1 MPSIDD
7 NVVPKDV
14 VAALMAQMSAAAA
27 NPLGL
32 PPNMMHSS
40 SEIMQQAMWLS
51 RAQQLLE
58 QQKKNLERDGIAVG
72 DSIDLSTNAS
82 THGQGM
88 IQK

>member
-1 MPSIDD
+1 MPSVDD
-7 NVVPKDV
+7 NVLPKDV

-32 PPNMMHSS
+32 PPNMMPSS

-58 QQKKNLERDGIAVG
+58 QQQKNLKRDGIAVE
-72 DSIDLSTNAS
+72 DSIDLSTNAN
-82 THGQGM
+82 THGKG
-88 IQK
+88 II